1 MHFTPGQQWSLR
13 NLGRGISRSAYA
25 VSCGFFPYSWQ
36 KAVLDS
42 RAKFKIIDGARQ
54 SGKSTIVSVIPAHK
68 AKFKSKSL
76 SLVIAPTRAQAN
88 EDMLKIKELAHND
101 PDYPTVKQQIQ
112 ELVIHCREY
121 SSKNRLRMAPN
132 YFKLFFQ
139 YQTDHEMTEVCDRL
153 EELVTIL
160 SNSRDAAILEYL
172 NKLPVLTP
180 HAHTR
185 PFERK
190 RLNQLLGIIIPAGLF
205 FYFRIWFYR
214 VRLYKDLNSIQTYG
228 ERINLRIE
236 NIITT

>member
-1 MHFTPGQQWSLR
+1 
-13 NLGRGISRSAYA
+13 
-25 VSCGFFPYSWQ
+25 
-36 KAVLDS
+36 
-42 RAKFKIIDGARQ
+42 
-54 SGKSTIVSVIPAHK
+54 
-68 AKFKSKSL
+68 
-76 SLVIAPTRAQAN
+76 
-88 EDMLKIKELAHND
+88 
-101 PDYPTVKQQIQ
+101 
-112 ELVIHCREY
+112 
-121 SSKNRLRMAPN
+121 MAPN

-172 NKLPVLTP
+172 NKLPVFTP

-228 ERINLRIE
+228 ERINQRIE